1 MRVGFS
7 GHRLVAALGVV
18 QIFAWGSTYYLLA
31 VLADPIMRETGWSRL
46 MVMAGLSMGLLVAGL
61 AAMRTGRLIQHHGG
75 RPVMA
80 GAMGLLALGL
90 TVLATAA
97 NQTVY
102 LLAWSLLGLAMGAGL
117 YDAAFSTL
125 ARIHGIGARRA
136 ITQLTL
142 WGGFASTVCWPLSAL
157 LVEWLGWR
165 GACLAYAA
173 LHLLVTLPLCLFAIP
188 RLQPVETDELTRQQH
203 IAQPDSAFWI
213 LAIGGTTLS
222 LLATIL
228 SVHLLS
234 ILQAKG
240 LSVAAAVAIGA
251 AIGPSQVGARLIE
264 MMFGARF
271 HPVWTTLGATS
282 LIAVGIAGLTTGL
295 PAALLLLAY
304 GAGNGIWSIARGAL
318 PLVLFGPDAY
328 AVVMGRLAAPA
339 LLAAAV
345 APVLGAAMIDRL
357 GPVHTMQVLAGLAL
371 VPVGSALILVRDVA
385 WRQPVRP
392 T

>member
-1 MRVGFS
+1 MRVGFG
-7 GHRLVAALGVV
+7 GHGLVAALGVV

-31 VLADPIMRETGWSRL
+31 VLADPIMQETGWSRL

-61 AAMRTGRLIQHHGG
+61 AAMRTGRLILHHGG

-97 NQTVY
+97 NQTAY

-188 RLQPVETDELTRQQH
+188 RQQPVETDELTRPQR

-213 LAIGGTTLS
+213 LAVGGTTLS

-264 MMFGARF
+264 MMFGSRF
-271 HPVWTTLGATS
+271 HPVWTMLGATS

-345 APVLGAAMIDRL
+345 APVLGR
-357 GPVHTMQVLAGLAL
+357 
-371 VPVGSALILVRDVA
+371 R
-385 WRQPVRP
+385 
-392 T
+392 